1 MYLMYVMAWSA
12 MVWYV
17 YSIAF
22 PWYSHGLHVVD
33 VAGAGLGDF
42 PEDLRAQLPTQTSL
56 VEAPDLEE
64 ELLGVPLGA
73 AWSNQGGMSG
83 TGFDMANVHQFTSH
97 YLIKLT

>member
-42 PEDLRAQLPTQTSL
+42 PEDLRAQASNADVVGGSAGLGGGVARCSVGGGLKQPRGGCP
-56 VEAPDLEE
+56 VRDLT
-64 ELLGVPLGA
+64 
-73 AWSNQGGMSG
+73 WRM
-83 TGFDMANVHQFTSH
+83 FTSSPVIIW
-97 YLIKLT
+97 LN